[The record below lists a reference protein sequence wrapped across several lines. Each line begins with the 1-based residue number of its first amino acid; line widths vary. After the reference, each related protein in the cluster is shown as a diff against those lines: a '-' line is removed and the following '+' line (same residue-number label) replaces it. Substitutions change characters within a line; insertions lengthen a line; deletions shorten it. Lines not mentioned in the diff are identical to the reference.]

1 MTESDDLIREF
12 LIESH
17 EGLDRLDQDLVDLE
31 KAPRN
36 RETLGS
42 VFRAIH
48 TIKGTCGFLGFTKLE
63 GVSHVGESL
72 LSCLRDGDTV
82 LDAPI
87 TTALFGMVD
96 AIREILASIER
107 TGRAMPTTPPFSRA
121 SGHSTIAAV
130 VRGTHRRWL
139 SSWHLSRTTRR
150 CPLTIA
156 SPASRT
162 ARCASTSA

>member
-1 MTESDDLIREF
+1 M
-12 LIESH
+12 
-17 EGLDRLDQDLVDLE
+17 
-31 KAPRN
+31 
-36 RETLGS
+36 
-42 VFRAIH
+42 FRAIH

-107 TGRAMPTTPPFSRA
+107 TGGGGRCRL
-121 SGHSTIAAV
+121 
-130 VRGTHRRWL
+130 HRRSPEPQGTQRSL
-139 SSWHLSRTTRR
+139 QSCGER
-150 CPLTIA
+150 IA
-156 SPASRT
+156 GG
-162 ARCASTSA
+162 